1 MKQQPRKRLRQPAPV
16 ADVETGE
23 SRIVQHPDGYYW
35 LTELHEVGPFA
46 TLDDARADMEATGA
60 GEGGI
65 EPGETL
71 AQAEEDIGVETW
83 IDPETGAPAE
93 EQRPRIEDH

>member
-1 MKQQPRKRLRQPAPV
+1 MKHPRKRLRQPAPANV
-16 ADVETGE
+16 DADE

-35 LTELHEVGPFA
+35 LSDVHEVGPFA
-46 TLDDARADMEATGA
+46 SYDDARADMDAAQVAEDAV
-60 GEGGI
+60 
-65 EPGETL
+65 EPSESL
-71 AQAEEDIGVETW
+71 AEAEEDIGVETW